1 MNVSKVVIN
10 NAHKK
15 WCQDFMAEQ
24 NKTTRKLRRLLKQS
38 SIYNPFA
45 RNNDIDNILKRYER
59 SFW

>member
-24 NKTTRKLRRLLKQS
+24 NKTTHKVRRLLKQS
-38 SIYNPFA
+38 LIYNPFA
-45 RNNDIDNILKRYER
+45 YNSAIDNILKRYEK